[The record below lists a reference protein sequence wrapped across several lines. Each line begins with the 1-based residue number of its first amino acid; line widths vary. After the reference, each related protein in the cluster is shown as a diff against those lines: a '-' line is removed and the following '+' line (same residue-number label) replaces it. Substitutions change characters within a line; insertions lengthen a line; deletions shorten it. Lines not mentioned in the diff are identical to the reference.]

1 MTSIIT
7 QSLFAATMLFSSDFV
22 VGQTDQFI
30 GSWTKEGTT
39 YQFDFI
45 LILNH
50 VGDGQ
55 VEGQFRWT
63 VAKPDE
69 KAPQSVLWY
78 QHKIGLQ
85 ATEFVKGRYN
95 DNTKELFIEGYRKDD
110 PHMIIALDEYR
121 LKVIGDHTLQGTSKA
136 HGTWEGIIDGTRS
149 VDNAL

>member
-1 MTSIIT
+1 MTSIIA
-7 QSLFAATMLFSSDFV
+7 QSLVAATLVFSSECLI
-22 VGQTDQFI
+22 GQTDQFV

-39 YQFDFI
+39 YVFDFI

-50 VGDGQ
+50 VGEGQ

-69 KAPQSVLWY
+69 NAPQSVMWY
-78 QHKIGLQ
+78 QSKIGLQ
-85 ATEFVKGRYN
+85 ATEHVRGTFN
-95 DNTKELFIEGYRKDD
+95 SSTNELVIQGYRKDD

-121 LKVIGDHTLQGTSKA
+121 LKVIGDHTLQGISKA
-136 HGTWEGIIDGTRS
+136 HGSWEGIIDGTRS